1 MDAPGM
7 IFIALVKFRR
17 KPTKADQAETDK
29 VFAAQAKMGI
39 KNIGVYWT
47 LGRYD
52 AVRIFEAP
60 DVMTAMKGL
69 TMRPEHVTTE
79 TLVALPRSDVD
90 KLLA

>member
-1 MDAPGM
+1 M

-29 VFAAQAKMGI
+29 AFAAQAKLGI
-39 KNIGVYWT
+39 KNLGIYWT

-60 DVMTAMKGL
+60 DVTTAMKGL
-69 TMRPEHVTTE
+69 TMRPEHVVTE
-79 TLVALPRSDVD
+79 TLVALSRSEVE
-90 KLLA
+90 KLLE